1 VIVDYLSVLRR
12 IDELYE
18 SVVTEPELWG
28 DAAFADWAEEVFAS
42 AEGIDKPEARE
53 VRRCLRAAGKLQ
65 AFWSTDNATRPPD
78 VGDWRTRVDIALGIS
93 AWRPTLAIA
102 QIGLERAPSEELF
115 DEVRVRFRVVNSEVW
130 MEGIDYETWAAEQQ
144 SR

>member
-1 VIVDYLSVLRR
+1 MTVDYLSLLRR

-18 SVVTEPELWG
+18 SVVTEPQRWS
-28 DAAFADWAEEVFAS
+28 DAAFADWSEDTFGTAD
-42 AEGIDKPEARE
+42 GIDKAEARE
-53 VRRCLRAAGKLQ
+53 VRRCLRAAGKLR
-65 AFWSTDNATRPPD
+65 AFWSVDGVTRPPD
-78 VGDWRTRVDIALGIS
+78 VGDWRTRVDIGLGIS

-115 DEVRVRFRVVNSEVW
+115 DEVRARFRVVNSEVW
-130 MEGIDYETWAAEQQ
+130 MDGIDYETWVSQQQ